1 MTALQNIGEVLVDMP
16 QSQLD
21 KIPLPDE
28 LLEAIHLA
36 RTLKTGEP
44 KRRQLQHVGKLMRH
58 IDVEPIQA
66 AMNKVQL
73 THTRATTQCHEAEE
87 WCERLVTEGD
97 NAIQTFVS
105 LYLEADR
112 QTLRQLVRRAQHH
125 RKIEGST
132 GVNTALF
139 RYVRIYIR

>member
-1 MTALQNIGEVLVDMP
+1 MP
-16 QSQLD
+16 QSQLN

-36 RTLKTGEP
+36 RTLKAGEP

-58 IDVEPIQA
+58 IDIEPVQA

-73 THTRATTQCHEAEE
+73 THTRATTQFHEVEE
-87 WCERLVTEGD
+87 WRERLVTEGD
-97 NAIQTFVS
+97 TAIQTFVS

-112 QTLRQLVRRAQHH
+112 QTLRQLVRRAQHD
-125 RKIEGST
+125 RKMGGNT
-132 GVNTALF
+132 GADTVDT
-139 RYVRIYIR
+139 